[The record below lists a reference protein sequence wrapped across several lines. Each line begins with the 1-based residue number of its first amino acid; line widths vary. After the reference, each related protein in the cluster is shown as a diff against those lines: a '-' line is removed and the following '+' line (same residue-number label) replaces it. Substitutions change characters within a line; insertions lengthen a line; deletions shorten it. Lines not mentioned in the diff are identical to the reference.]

1 MVCEMSDIEKNEDE
15 VLGSDVSDEALE
27 TAAGTGGTIAAH
39 YTLYFCT
46 AVDLC
51 PGP

>member
-1 MVCEMSDIEKNEDE
+1 MSHLAAAEEGLLIEEI
-15 VLGSDVSDEALE
+15 SDDALE
-27 TAAGTGGTIAAH
+27 AIAFGDRGLGAN

>member
-1 MVCEMSDIEKNEDE
+1 MSHLAAAEERLLIEDI
-15 VLGSDVSDEALE
+15 SDDALE
-27 TAAGTGGTIAAH
+27 AIVLADRGLAAN

>member
-1 MVCEMSDIEKNEDE
+1 MSYIEQNEDE

-27 TAAGTGGTIAAH
+27 CAAGAGEKFLGI

-46 AVDLC
+46 AMDLC

>member
-1 MVCEMSDIEKNEDE
+1 LSYLAAAEERLLIEDISDD
-15 VLGSDVSDEALE
+15 ALE
-27 TAAGTGGTIAAH
+27 AVAFADSGPAANF
-39 YTLYFCT
+39 TLNFCT

>member
-1 MVCEMSDIEKNEDE
+1 MSDTENEFDRAGDILTCE
-15 VLGSDVSDEALE
+15 VSDEALE
-27 TAAGTGGTIAAH
+27 LAAGDERAGH

-46 AVDLC
+46 ALDLC